1 MRVVLVR
8 PWTDAHAGGGCCSG
22 DPRYGVAPRS
32 GVDAPEPVD
41 PHRYDGRP
49 GQADGHDHEP
59 AEGAALVGEV
69 YRRLR
74 REHPDVDVQVVGSSN
89 TAYLLP
95 STFRAARR
103 ARGVLG
109 ALREATRS
117 TTAGSLLVDGIRVGD
132 VETLGVEGVLR
143 EVGSRTTS
151 TP

>member
-22 DPRYGVAPRS
+22 DPRYGVAPEA
-32 GVDAPEPVD
+32 GVDAPTPVD
-41 PHRYDGRP
+41 RHRYD
-49 GQADGHDHEP
+49 DHDHHQGP
-59 AEGAALVGEV
+59 LEGAALVGEV

-74 REHPDVDVQVVGSSN
+74 REHPDVDVQVIGSSN

-95 STFRAARR
+95 STFRAVRR
-103 ARGVLG
+103 SRGVLD

-143 EVGSRTTS
+143 EVGRRVTAS
-151 TP
+151 P

>member
-1 MRVVLVR
+1 M
-8 PWTDAHAGGGCCSG
+8 
-22 DPRYGVAPRS
+22 
-32 GVDAPEPVD
+32 
-41 PHRYDGRP
+41 
-49 GQADGHDHEP
+49 
-59 AEGAALVGEV
+59 GEV

-95 STFRAARR
+95 STFRAVRR
-103 ARGVLG
+103 SRGVLG

-143 EVGSRTTS
+143 EVGSRLTS